1 MSNYI
6 LILISVLI
14 AALGQMLL
22 KKGAISNAEILT
34 ILRNYLIWI
43 GLSCYFISAL
53 LWIKALSKMKLSH
66 VYPFT
71 FLTYA
76 LVMTGSY
83 FLFGEK
89 INPINLLIGSILIIS
104 GIIILNLSK

>member
-6 LILISVLI
+6 LILISVLL
-14 AALGQMLL
+14 ATFGQILL
-22 KKGAISNAEILT
+22 KKGVIFNADILT
-34 ILRNYLIWI
+34 ILRNYLIWT
-43 GLSCYFISAL
+43 GLSCYFLSAL
-53 LWIKALSKMKLSH
+53 LWIKALSRMELSR

-71 FLTYA
+71 FLTYV
-76 LVMTGSY
+76 LVMSGSY

-104 GIIILNLSK
+104 GIIILNLNQ